1 MNPTKLGP
9 YTIGQRLGRGGMGAV
24 YEAVDTGSGRSVAI
38 KVLASHL
45 TDDAGLRRRFESEI
59 DALKNLRHPGIVR
72 LIAFGEQDDQP
83 YFAMELVRGRS
94 LEQLLR
100 DGRRFTWRETIA
112 KAIEITRALKAAHDV
127 GIVHRDLKPANLLI
141 ADIAQTAA
149 TGPQALAGDTITVK
163 LADFGIAKLFGGQSH
178 TAHGHVVG
186 TAEYMAP
193 EQAMGKPLDH
203 RADLYT
209 LGLVMYAMLAGAP
222 PFHGGQLT
230 ELIDKQRRVVPPRVS
245 TVVPDVPPELDE
257 LIARLLAKDP
267 AQRPASALALGRLLA
282 AIDTLH
288 TAPAAVRGPVAAA
301 GTAPPA
307 AAPPRANDAARPAKP
322 SPQATGPGPTAL
334 DRSNRQTAPGDPG
347 RQPAGPAAA
356 HPSRPPARPP
366 GPDPLAP
373 TVDLP
378 AAASAHAATAGSI
391 FATTPTAAA
400 SAPPSA
406 ATAASAADGPRLP
419 TGVAS
424 ATTLVGR
431 GPRNRFMTVEDLD
444 RLGEEQARQDHRRGV
459 IWQWLAA
466 AGLTAAI
473 GLTAWRLLAPPSA
486 DVLHARIMAIAGDD
500 KADLRDARRPIEQFL
515 ERYPDDPRTA
525 DVRDIKKT
533 LDLDLLDRRSRRRRS
548 DRDLSPIER
557 DYRAAIANEEKGP
570 SACLQSLQA
579 LLAVHARPGV
589 GAPLDEQTSLWI
601 DLARR
606 QAERIKPAAE
616 AEQRDDAARIEQIF
630 AEATTLAE
638 EADTAVGGGT
648 RRQLLEK
655 RRSLL
660 ESIAAVYGDRPHAA
674 ESVAAARRL
683 LEETATTEPSP
694 RPAAGPKPAEPA
706 TEAR

>member
-1 MNPTKLGP
+1 MNPTQLGP
-9 YTIGQRLGRGGMGAV
+9 YKIGQRLGRGGMGAV
-24 YEAVDTGSGRSVAI
+24 YEAVDTTSGRTVAV

-45 TDDAGLRRRFESEI
+45 SEDAGLRRRFESEI

-72 LIAFGEQDDQP
+72 LIAFGEQDEQP

-112 KAIEITRALKAAHDV
+112 KATEISRALKAAHDV

-141 ADIAQTAA
+141 ADVAQTAT
-149 TGPQALAGDTITVK
+149 TGPQALARETITVK

-203 RADLYT
+203 RADLYA
-209 LGLVMYAMLAGAP
+209 LGLVMYAMLTGAP
-222 PFHGGQLT
+222 PFRGGQLA

-245 TVVPDVPPELDE
+245 TLVRDVPPELDE
-257 LIARLLAKDP
+257 LIARLLSKDP
-267 AQRPASALALGRLLA
+267 AQRPASALALGRLMA
-282 AIDTLH
+282 AIETLH
-288 TAPAAVRGPVAAA
+288 TM
-301 GTAPPA
+301 PA
-307 AAPPRANDAARPAKP
+307 AAPAPPAGAASAPARPPQRPAAP
-322 SPQATGPGPTAL
+322 SPTAL
-334 DRSNRQTAPGDPG
+334 DRSNRPTTPGEPG
-347 RQPAGPAAA
+347 RQPAGPAPTR
-356 HPSRPPARPP
+356 PSQPPAKAADRPR

-373 TVDLP
+373 TVALP
-378 AAASAHAATAGSI
+378 ASPPTDAATAGSI
-391 FATTPTAAA
+391 YATAPTAA
-400 SAPPSA
+400 PSGLPQDA
-406 ATAASAADGPRLP
+406 ATAASAADGLRLP

-431 GPRNRFMTVEDLD
+431 GPRNRFMTVDDLD
-444 RLGEEQARQDHRRGV
+444 RMGEEQARRDRLRGA

-466 AGLTAAI
+466 AGLTAAVVFV
-473 GLTAWRLLAPPSA
+473 AWRLLSPPSA
-486 DVLHARIMAIAGDD
+486 DVLHARILAIAGDD
-500 KADLRDARRPIEQFL
+500 TADLRDARGPIEQFL

-525 DVRDIKKT
+525 NVRAIKKT
-533 LDLDLLDRRSRRRRS
+533 LDLDQMDRRSRRRRN

-589 GAPLDEQTSLWI
+589 GAPVDEQTSLWI

-606 QAERIKPAAE
+606 QAERIRPAAE
-616 AEQRDDAARIEQIF
+616 AEQRDDAVRIEKIF
-630 AEATTLAE
+630 AEAEALGAE
-638 EADTAVGGGT
+638 AATAVSNAT
-648 RRQLLEK
+648 RRQLTEK

-660 ESIAAVYGDRPHAA
+660 ESIVAVYGDRPHAA
-674 ESVAAARRL
+674 ESVANARLL
-683 LEETATTEPSP
+683 LEESATAPTPQPTAAPSAD
-694 RPAAGPKPAEPA
+694 PAAPKPAEPA
-706 TEAR
+706 TESR